1 VKAFLVDDSLT
12 VRLLLGH
19 ILRELGFELEEADS
33 GTAAI
38 TRLSEGLVPDL
49 ILLDWNM
56 PDVSGLEVLQMIRH
70 EPKLA
75 GSRVMMVTSETE
87 SNMMAWALEAGADEY
102 VMKPFNRGMIREK
115 LALLGL
121 LPPE

>member
-38 TRLSEGLVPDL
+38 TFPRG
-49 ILLDWNM
+49 W
-56 PDVSGLEVLQMIRH
+56 
-70 EPKLA
+70 
-75 GSRVMMVTSETE
+75 SRT
-87 SNMMAWALEAGADEY
+87 
-102 VMKPFNRGMIREK
+102 
-115 LALLGL
+115 
-121 LPPE
+121 